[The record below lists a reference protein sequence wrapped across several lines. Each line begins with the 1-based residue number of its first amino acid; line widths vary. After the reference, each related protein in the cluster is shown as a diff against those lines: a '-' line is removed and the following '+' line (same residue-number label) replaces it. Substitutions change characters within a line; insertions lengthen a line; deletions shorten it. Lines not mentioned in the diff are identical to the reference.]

1 MTTATIDR
9 ATRPTPTAGAAH
21 PIRRAALASGS
32 VAAVA
37 TTAVAAAADAAGIS
51 SFEIDGEVIPLLG
64 FAQMTLV
71 GAVVGGL
78 LAAALRRWSSAS
90 ASASAARRFFAVA
103 AVLTALSCVPSV
115 TMPDD
120 AATKIVLVATHV
132 LAAAIIVP
140 ALARQIRR

>member
-1 MTTATIDR
+1 MTTATLDR
-9 ATRPTPTAGAAH
+9 ATRPTPTAGAH
-21 PIRRAALASGS
+21 PIRRAALASGA

-64 FAQMTLV
+64 FAQMTLL

-90 ASASAARRFFAVA
+90 ASASRRFVALA
-103 AVLTALSCVPSV
+103 AVLTALSCIPSV